1 MSGLVSEPGSAGKA
15 RDQGTATETE
25 GRAEGPP
32 ASGQG
37 GLTGEASLEPEP
49 GGQEEDSRAKALATP
64 QRVGLPGKP
73 GAQGQIPI
81 PDKPQITVLV

>member
-49 GGQEEDSRAKALATP
+49 GGQPRKGTGHPSEGRAARQTRGTKSNSNSR
-64 QRVGLPGKP
+64 
-73 GAQGQIPI
+73 
-81 PDKPQITVLV
+81 